1 MSRADRDAYYFG
13 GQQLPIFP
21 SIPTMPQAMQAQINC
36 PKCGTPIDVN
46 KVLFE
51 KVSSEVG
58 QQYETTIAKER
69 EALAAEKKKV
79 EAAQKEVEAQVNAAV
94 SQQLTEAK
102 KEQEA
107 ALRSSIKGE
116 LEEGMN
122 ALQQE
127 LNRKSEEVKEFNKTK
142 TALAQLQR
150 EKDELAGKMKVEA
163 EEKLAERLAAVKKE
177 QEQAIRSEV
186 EAAQKVLQDELTAKS
201 EQIKELNKTKVL
213 LAQTQRE
220 KDELAEKLKAE
231 AETQLNER
239 LTKAKV
245 DIAKAEADKQELKL
259 KEKEELIASLK
270 TQMDDMKRRAEQGSM
285 QSQGEVQELA
295 IEEWLRGTFPFDS
308 VEEISKGVRG
318 GDCIHRV
325 HDRTGHELGA
335 IYYESKRTKH
345 FTEGWIAKLKQDM
358 QAAMTQVGVIVTEA
372 MPADMERM
380 GQRNGIWICTYE
392 EFKGLCFALR
402 EMMLQV
408 GQAVSA
414 QQNKG
419 DKMEMLYNYLTGS
432 EYRMHIEAIV
442 QSYTKLKNDIT
453 TERRAYERMW
463 KEREKNLDLVISN
476 TAQMYGSIKGIAGNA
491 IAPVQSLELPPAQE
505 EEMDFE

>member
-1 MSRADRDAYYFG
+1 
-13 GQQLPIFP
+13 
-21 SIPTMPQAMQAQINC
+21 MQAQINC

-69 EALAAEKKKV
+69 EALLAEKKKV

-94 SQQLTEAK
+94 SQQLTKAK

-107 ALRSSIKGE
+107 ALRTSIKGE
-116 LEEGMN
+116 LEAGVN
-122 ALQQE
+122 ALQEE

-150 EKDELAGKMKVEA
+150 EKDELAEKMKVEA

-213 LAQTQRE
+213 LSQARRE

-231 AETQLNER
+231 AETQLNEK
-239 LTKAKV
+239 LAKAKAE
-245 DIAKAEADKQELKL
+245 IAKTEADKQELKL
-259 KEKEELIASLK
+259 KEKEDLIASLK

-345 FTEGWIAKLKQDM
+345 FTEGWIAKLRQDM
-358 QAAMTQVGVIVTEA
+358 QAAKTQVGVIVTEA

-380 GQRNGIWICTYE
+380 GQRDGIWVCTYE

-432 EYRMHIEAIV
+432 EFRMHIEAIV
-442 QSYTKLKNDIT
+442 QSFTKLKNDIAS
-453 TERRAYERMW
+453 ERRAYERIW

-505 EEMDFE
+505 AELDFE